1 MAQILVRNLD
11 KQTVSALKRRA
22 KQHRRS
28 LAQEVRLIL
37 EAASTSASSAS
48 SDAAAVA
55 ERIRD
60 NLRKRGLTFSDSGE
74 SQGED
79 RAR

>member
-11 KQTVSALKRRA
+11 ERTVSALKRRA
-22 KQHRRS
+22 AHHRRS

-37 EAASTSASSAS
+37 EDASASVSP
-48 SDAAAVA
+48 DPAAVA
-55 ERIRD
+55 ERIRE
-60 NLRKRGLTFSDSGE
+60 NLRKRGLAPSDSGK
-74 SQGED
+74 SQAED

>member
-11 KQTVSALKRRA
+11 KRTVSALKGRA

-28 LAQEVRLIL
+28 LAQEVKLIL
-37 EAASTSASSAS
+37 EEASVGIAS
-48 SDAAAVA
+48 DPAAVA
-55 ERIRD
+55 EGIRN
-60 NLRKRGLTFSDSGE
+60 NLRKRGLVFSDSGE
-74 SQGED
+74 SQAED

>member
-37 EAASTSASSAS
+37 EAASASAF

-55 ERIRD
+55 ERIRG
-60 NLRKRGLTFSDSGE
+60 NLRKRGIKFSDSGE
-74 SQGED
+74 SQSAD

>member
-37 EAASTSASSAS
+37 EAAAASAS

-55 ERIRD
+55 ERIRA
-60 NLRKRGLTFSDSGE
+60 NLRKCGLKFSDSGE